1 MTFLE
6 LCQEL
11 REKCGISGAAS
22 TPTTVV
28 GQTGEFGRVVKW
40 INEAWTDVQRQ
51 HRWNFRVGNFSFNT
65 VAGTYIYPEA
75 SCGLEAS
82 TSLSSWLPHTFR
94 RYLTSGGVAG
104 QQYMT
109 PCDYDWFRDVY
120 EFQSGQSGP
129 PDLFTFRRSDR
140 AILLGPNPDDIYT
153 VTGQYMKAALK
164 MTVADA
170 STPTGLPTEFQML
183 IVYRAMMKYAAY
195 EAAPEVMSEAQA
207 EYKSLIADAEYALLP
222 SDDLDAGPLA

>member
-28 GQTGEFGRVVKW
+28 AQTGELGRVVKW
-40 INEAWTDVQRQ
+40 INEAWTDVQRA
-51 HRWNFRVGNFSFNT
+51 HRWDFLVGDFSFNT
-65 VAGTYIYPEA
+65 VAGTYVYAEA

-82 TSLSSWLPHTFR
+82 TTLSKWLPRTFR

-104 QQYMT
+104 EQYMEEA
-109 PCDYDWFRDVY
+109 DYEWFRDVY

-129 PDLFTFRRSDR
+129 PDMFAFRRKDR
-140 AILLGPNPDDIYT
+140 AILLGPNPDAVYT
-153 VTGQYMKAALK
+153 VRGQYLKGAQK

-170 STPTGLPTEFQML
+170 STPTGLPAEFHML

-195 EAAPEVMSEAQA
+195 EAAPEVMAEAQA
-207 EYKSLIADAEYALLP
+207 EYKSMLADAEAVLLD
-222 SDDLDAGPLA
+222 SDDFDAEPLA